1 MEHPTAIR
9 WTIRE
14 NDFMDDLEIW
24 EGDRQVA
31 RHLRREDA
39 EVIVAVQAMLDTL
52 FEIRDDCAEIHEG
65 DDLERLAYRIAERA
79 NGAINRVIGAAA
91 KRSS

>member
-14 NDFMDDLEIW
+14 NAFMDDLEIW

-31 RHLRREDA
+31 CHLKREDA
-39 EVIVAVQAMLDTL
+39 EVIVAAQAMLDVL

-65 DDLERLAYRIAERA
+65 DDLQKLAYRVAATA
-79 NGAINRVIGAAA
+79 NGAINRVIAATA
-91 KRSS
+91 RQAG